1 MVSIAQIRS
10 RLNQILHLHES
21 PHRTAL
27 AFSVGVFIT
36 FSPSYGFHTI
46 QVLFCTWAFRLNFL
60 ALMAGA
66 FINNPWTIVPILGAT
81 IWIGFQVLDMPHI
94 APFDWSDLT
103 VSSLY
108 HQILPYLLPF
118 LIGGMILSVIG
129 MLIAY
134 PVAYWLIS
142 RYRRQRSSV
151 EERLPT

>member
-1 MVSIAQIRS
+1 MISLPQIRA

-27 AFSVGVFIT
+27 AFSVGVFIA
-36 FSPSYGFHTI
+36 FSPTYGLHTL

-81 IWIGFQVLDMPHI
+81 IWTGFQVLDRPEI
-94 APFDWSDLT
+94 PPFAWDDLSLT
-103 VSSLY
+103 SLY
-108 HQILPYLLPF
+108 HQILPYLFPF
-118 LIGGMILSVIG
+118 FIGGMILSLIG
-129 MLIAY
+129 TLIAY
-134 PVAYWLIS
+134 PVALWLIS
-142 RYRRQRSSV
+142 RYRAQRSSV